1 MMTTLRLT
9 GLTLAAGTVL
19 WLTGCNNSPGKM
31 ETTSGGYREVAPPIE
46 LIAQANP
53 PIHDVPVPIG
63 FKLDE
68 NRSRNFTAAG
78 ARYVDHLYKGS
89 ADKWVTA
96 RFYKRQMP
104 TNRWTFVTDI
114 FAQGDIR
121 LDFERETERCQIII
135 GKGSLFHPTYIKVQL
150 WTTGRIIAPEEKT
163 GGKTTTK

>member
-1 MMTTLRLT
+1 MTTLRLT
-9 GLTLAAGTVL
+9 GCVVAVAMVL
-19 WLTGCNNSPGKM
+19 CLGGCGDSDKKL

-46 LIAQANP
+46 LIARARP
-53 PIHDVPVPIG
+53 PIHDMPVPIG

-78 ARYVDHLYKGS
+78 ARYVDHMYKGS
-89 ADKWVTA
+89 ADKWVVA

-150 WTTGRIIAPEEKT
+150 WTTGRIIVPEEKT
-163 GGKTTTK
+163 GGKSAAK

>member
-9 GLTLAAGTVL
+9 GLTLAAVL
-19 WLTGCNNSPGKM
+19 VMLSAGCSDSDKKLD
-31 ETTSGGYREVAPPIE
+31 TTSGGYREVAPPIE
-46 LIAQANP
+46 LIAKARP
-53 PIHDVPVPIG
+53 PIHDMPIPIG

-89 ADKWVTA
+89 ADKWVVA

-114 FAQGDIR
+114 FAQGDLR

-135 GKGSLFHPTYIKVQL
+135 GKGSLFNPTYIKVQL
-150 WTTGRIIAPEEKT
+150 WTTGRIVVPEEKT
-163 GGKTTTK
+163 GGKSTTK

>member
-1 MMTTLRLT
+1 MTTLRLT
-9 GLTLAAGTVL
+9 GLASAAGLVL
-19 WLTGCNNSPGKM
+19 LLTGCGGSSEKM

-53 PIHDVPVPIG
+53 PIHDMPIPIG

-68 NRSRNFTAAG
+68 NRSRNFSAAG
-78 ARYVDHLYKGS
+78 ARYVDHLYKGN
-89 ADKWVTA
+89 ADKWVVA

-135 GKGSLFHPTYIKVQL
+135 GKGSLFNPTYIKVQL
-150 WTTGRIIAPEEKT
+150 WTTGRIIVPEEKT
-163 GGKTTTK
+163 GGKSTAK